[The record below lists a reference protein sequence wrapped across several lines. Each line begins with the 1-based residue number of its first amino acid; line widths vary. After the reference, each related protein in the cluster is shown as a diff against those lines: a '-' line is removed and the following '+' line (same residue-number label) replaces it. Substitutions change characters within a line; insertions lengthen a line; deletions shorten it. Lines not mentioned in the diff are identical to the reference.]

1 MFDITD
7 IIEKILITNNN
18 IEEEIKNKNPFAIH
32 YYGDELTEENVNKLK
47 ESKKFAI
54 HLNNDEIRRMFD
66 VGIEEDIFYLF
77 KYDEKGIYR
86 RSKLLNY
93 LKKNYN
99 VLDYPFKET
108 TNTKA
113 YINSII
119 NKLYSYKKKPLVIIS
134 QGECNFTFNKIV
146 EFLIMNDIKF
156 VYDKYD
162 EIKDDIINQYYSSLL
177 FASSKT
183 ILDNVAIKNKKA
195 FYIPNGCSVKPNKT
209 DVKKYEKK
217 TAVYAGRNINKID
230 FNLLNL
236 LKALNE
242 DWDIEVVGIP
252 NEELDRIKEENPDLI
267 IKPWMSEEDLHDE
280 LCKCHLGLC
289 LLEVSDITKNQLSD
303 KFFNYVNAH
312 IPTLINEELKDNYT
326 DYEDFV
332 SCLDFEKL
340 ELENYLKEVSD
351 DKYNMLLATC
361 SWNNRFDEMFKI
373 IKDEGLLA
381 HQPS

>member
-7 IIEKILITNNN
+7 LIEKVLITNKN
-18 IEEEIKNKNPFAIH
+18 IEEKIKDNNPFAFY
-32 YYGDELTEENVNKLK
+32 YYGDELTEKNVNKLQEAK
-47 ESKKFAI
+47 MAAI
-54 HLNNDEIRRMFD
+54 HLNNDEIKRTFNT
-66 VGIEEDIFYLF
+66 GIEEDIFYLF
-77 KYDEKGIYR
+77 KYDGGNIYR

-93 LKKNYN
+93 LKEKYN
-99 VLDYPFKET
+99 VLDYPFIET
-108 TNTKA
+108 TNTKT
-113 YINSII
+113 YIDNII
-119 NKLYSYKKKPLVIIS
+119 NKLYSYNKKPLVIIS
-134 QGECNFTFNKIV
+134 QGEYSRTFDIIIKYLV
-146 EFLIMNDIKF
+146 ANDIDF
-156 VYDKYD
+156 IYDKYD
-162 EIKDDIINQYYSSLL
+162 EIKDDIYTQYYSKLL
-177 FASSKT
+177 FASSKS

-195 FYIPNGCSVKPNKT
+195 FYIPNGCSVKPNKA

-267 IKPWMSEEDLHDE
+267 IKPWMPEEDLHDE

-340 ELENYLKEVSD
+340 ELENYLKEVPD